1 MEKQLTQK
9 EVLKMILIT
18 ISQRDYYLQSCIEK
32 GFEEEYINSLN
43 NLYNN
48 SLNELD
54 ILYNNYNNK

>member
-32 GFEEEYINSLN
+32 GFEEDYIKGIKDLYEKSISEIETEYDNFF
-43 NLYNN
+43 
-48 SLNELD
+48 
-54 ILYNNYNNK
+54 

>member
-18 ISQRDYYLQSCIEK
+18 ISQRDYYINSCIQK

-48 SLNELD
+48 SLNELY